1 MIKAYKGRLPAIHE
15 SCFLA
20 ETAELIGD
28 VSLGEDAN
36 IWFGTVVRGDENV
49 VRIGKRT
56 NVQDNCTL
64 HISREHPCILGD
76 DVTVGHGA
84 IVHACTIGDRV
95 LVGMGAILLN
105 GAVIEDDVI
114 IGAGSVVPPG
124 KRIPSGSM
132 VMGTPAKVVRSLT
145 REEIEWLPVSAS
157 NYVKLASDYK

>member
-1 MIKAYKGRLPAIHE
+1 MIKAYRGRLPSIHE
-15 SCFLA
+15 SCFVA

-28 VSLGEDAN
+28 VSLAEDAN
-36 IWFGTVVRGDENV
+36 IWFGTVIRGDENV

-56 NVQDNCTL
+56 NVQDNSTL
-64 HISREHPCILGD
+64 HIAREHPCILGD